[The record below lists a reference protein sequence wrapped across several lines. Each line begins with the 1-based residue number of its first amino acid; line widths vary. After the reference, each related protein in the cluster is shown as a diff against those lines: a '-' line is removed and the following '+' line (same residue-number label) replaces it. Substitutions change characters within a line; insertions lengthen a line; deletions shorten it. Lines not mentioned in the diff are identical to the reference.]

1 MSLNLVY
8 IILVDKPTR
17 QVMFYIRYEFETAHA
32 RDGIEMI
39 VKNCPRSP
47 DTVKMF

>member
-17 QVMFYIRYEFETAHA
+17 QVVFFRYEFKTAHA

-39 VKNCPRSP
+39 VKKYPRSP